1 MAVNQ
6 NATCPYNHVQ
16 TVVVHTNRTSTSKD
30 CFDCSDISAECL
42 QKAADGDCLFYTC
55 FDERHPCELNNWAL
69 SYGWRFCKR
78 YDQMYDTFTQE
89 ASARSYGV
97 TYIDWAYWRYPQICC
112 SLHKVSSCQ
121 SAPRWSSTHFL
132 LFIKRFKNSES
143 GNSA

>member
-1 MAVNQ
+1 MIVQQFYDMAVNW
-6 NATCPYNHVQ
+6 NATCPYNHAA
-16 TVVVHTNRTSTSKD
+16 TYLYRISTRKD

-89 ASARSYGV
+89 VSAQLQCDDV
-97 TYIDWAYWRYPQICC
+97 TSIMFTCR
-112 SLHKVSSCQ
+112 
-121 SAPRWSSTHFL
+121 R
-132 LFIKRFKNSES
+132 
-143 GNSA
+143 